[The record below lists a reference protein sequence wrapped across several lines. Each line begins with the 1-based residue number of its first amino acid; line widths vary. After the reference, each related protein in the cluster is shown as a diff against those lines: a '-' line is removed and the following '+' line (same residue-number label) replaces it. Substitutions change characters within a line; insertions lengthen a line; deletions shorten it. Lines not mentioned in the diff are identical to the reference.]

1 MSKADLYSKEYP
13 PFYFIGWKSCC
24 PLITCPIPSHAC
36 IFKKGVLQFSVPK
49 KVAGGDVIIHNDIKR
64 WSFCPSKRLAMG
76 PYPAQKMF
84 QIDGLDI
91 FFHRCR
97 MINKIDLLAA
107 SVNRLPLR

>member
-1 MSKADLYSKEYP
+1 MAEIARQLGVCTTAIAKAIRKKRGRIKG
-13 PFYFIGWKSCC
+13 FNF
-24 PLITCPIPSHAC
+24 PLRPQIN
-36 IFKKGVLQFSVPK
+36 
-49 KVAGGDVIIHNDIKR
+49 NDIKR

-91 FFHRCR
+91 FFHRCK